1 MTDDQNG
8 ARPDV
13 IICNRKRK
21 GGELCGTEIP
31 FVKENFKVTKP
42 EVPLISC
49 ICPECGMHKI
59 LDGETSKRLA
69 EQFFKDEIATALAGS
84 GKVLPADS
92 HPAGGEDGVPP
103 PPALNPSED
112 FAKRVVNTL
121 IMLGYGVKS
130 WEPRLASIKEFV
142 MQVPTYQAP
151 EGLRM
156 LLHAM
161 GIDPMKSQLVIQ
173 RIFQGVEMLRD
184 QQVLGPQSGTGW
196 GTLPYGAPPGAGS
209 MVHAPPGNYP
219 TVQMTPGGPVIVMPA
234 QAQVVPARENNPD
247 AVTIEEKLDEH
258 GNVKSRVIRGPREKL
273 MGGGQGAD
281 ATLIQTI
288 GMLKDLGLI
297 REQKD
302 EAPQI
307 EKFMGGMVEI
317 VKEMAKKNDEL
328 MNRYESSMGG
338 TKRGR
343 DEETRDEISG
353 LREELKKVTDTQQ
366 QSVVNSVMNRLGS
379 IEARLSGADPMPPG
393 LTEEQAR
400 IIQEQRNVKAVLDT
414 MERVGDRILEPM
426 VELNKMQAKLQ
437 GLMNIRQMAYQDGV
451 PPEYYLRAIAPA
463 SEPPSEEVA
472 SRVAEWRQR
481 AEMVRQQQIAAAQA
495 EAARQAAA
503 QAPPASSPEP
513 QQPSGD
519 APSKKEKRVRFAG
532 MK

>member
-1 MTDDQNG
+1 MTDDQDS
-8 ARPDV
+8 ARPDILV
-13 IICNRKRK
+13 CNRKKK
-21 GGELCGTEIP
+21 GGELCATEIP
-31 FVKENFKVTKP
+31 LVKENLKVTKP
-42 EVPLISC
+42 EVPLVSS
-49 ICPECGMHKI
+49 ICPSCGLYRI

-69 EQFFKDEIATALAGS
+69 EQFFKDEISAALAGS

-92 HPAGGEDGVPP
+92 HPTGGEDGVPP

-184 QQVLGPQSGTGW
+184 QQVLGPQPGTGW
-196 GTLPYGAPPGAGS
+196 GALPYGGLSGGGS
-209 MVHAPPGNYP
+209 MVHAPPGNFP

-234 QAQVVPARENNPD
+234 QGQVVPARESNPD
-247 AVTIEEKLDEH
+247 AITVEEKMDEH
-258 GNVKSRVIRGPREKL
+258 GNVKSRVIRGPREKV
-273 MGGGQGAD
+273 MGGAQGAD
-281 ATLIQTI
+281 GTLIQTI

-302 EAPQI
+302 ETPHL

-328 MNRYESSMGG
+328 MTRYESSMGG

-343 DEETRDEISG
+343 DDETRDEISG

-379 IEARLSGADPMPPG
+379 IEARLSGSEPIPAG

-400 IIQEQRNVKAVLDT
+400 AIQEQRNVKTFIETV
-414 MERVGDRILEPM
+414 ERLGDRILEPV
-426 VELNKMQAKLQ
+426 VELNKQQARINA
-437 GLMNIRQMAYQDGV
+437 LMAVRQMAYQDGV
-451 PPEYYLRAIAPA
+451 PPEYYLRALSP
-463 SEPPSEEVA
+463 SVEPPSDEVA
-472 SRVAEWRQR
+472 ARVAEWRNK
-481 AEMVRQQQIAAAQA
+481 AEMIRQQQAAAAAAAAAQA
-495 EAARQAAA
+495 AATPPPES
-503 QAPPASSPEP
+503 QAPPEE
-513 QQPSGD
+513 G
-519 APSKKEKRVRFAG
+519 APKREKKVRFAG
-532 MK
+532 DRGK